1 MNKVFLCIFLM
12 LGSLCLSVADSNAS
26 ITDYAYKAKLSLSND
41 MLRRVEL
48 PNELLVSLA
57 RQDLGDVTIFDRNGA
72 MMPTWVRPR
81 QIEVLRKSL
90 SLKFNAFTGSST
102 DTARQE
108 TVTVVRD
115 KEGRVEAYSKDSRS
129 QLADEVLNAYIVE
142 LPVDDSEI
150 RIDELNI
157 QWTQIPAR
165 RLLSVRIEASDDL
178 SKWRVLRSR
187 QNLAKFENDANAN
200 QRLKINTSK
209 KYLRISLNEAVD
221 KFEIHS
227 VEGHYRE
234 VKKEAIDWFSLGPM
248 TENVEDPGFLSFSLS
263 QKVRQK
269 GARFSFNQPNQ
280 LIKGDIYRKEPN
292 HDRRKLRYGGIVQH
306 NITPSDEIEKNEPL
320 YLQGSSRALW
330 WFKPDQAIQ
339 SMPMV
344 DLKMPNYELL
354 FLANGTGPYSIAWGN
369 CEAGAPMNSL
379 KNVVDKDKLQKS
391 ALPLVYM
398 MNIENSGGVVRL
410 SVQEGPPYLKWFFWS
425 VLVVIVLLTG
435 RMAVKLFKDLGKKG
449 I

>member
-1 MNKVFLCIFLM
+1 M
-12 LGSLCLSVADSNAS
+12 
-26 ITDYAYKAKLSLSND
+26 
-41 MLRRVEL
+41 
-48 PNELLVSLA
+48 
-57 RQDLGDVTIFDRNGA
+57 
-72 MMPTWVRPR
+72 
-81 QIEVLRKSL
+81 
-90 SLKFNAFTGSST
+90 
-102 DTARQE
+102 
-108 TVTVVRD
+108 
-115 KEGRVEAYSKDSRS
+115 
-129 QLADEVLNAYIVE
+129 
-142 LPVDDSEI
+142 
-150 RIDELNI
+150 
-157 QWTQIPAR
+157 
-165 RLLSVRIEASDDL
+165 
-178 SKWRVLRSR
+178 
-187 QNLAKFENDANAN
+187 
-200 QRLKINTSK
+200 
-209 KYLRISLNEAVD
+209 
-221 KFEIHS
+221 
-227 VEGHYRE
+227 
-234 VKKEAIDWFSLGPM
+234 
-248 TENVEDPGFLSFSLS
+248 
-263 QKVRQK
+263 
-269 GARFSFNQPNQ
+269 
-280 LIKGDIYRKEPN
+280 
-292 HDRRKLRYGGIVQH
+292 RYGGIVQH